1 MLTFLNGGP
10 LWKCPWKFTVPCKQ
24 GGLRR
29 TSKILR
35 NELAPFNIQVMVVE
49 PGSFQTNF
57 RVGGIVVSDQQSDL
71 YRESYADAEVL
82 R

>member
-1 MLTFLNGGP
+1 
-10 LWKCPWKFTVPCKQ
+10 
-24 GGLRR
+24 
-29 TSKILR
+29 
-35 NELAPFNIQVMVVE
+35 MVVE

-82 R
+82 RLNPFSQSGDPKKAGRAIVEVVNQESVP

>member
-1 MLTFLNGGP
+1 MGVHFENARGNSLYLAS
-10 LWKCPWKFTVPCKQ
+10 KA
-24 GGLRR
+24 GLRR